1 MDSVTKNKSLVSII
15 IFLLITNIAML
26 VFFLVLNKPPQ
37 KVVRARDQNGMSGML
52 QKEVGFSKDQIDTYL
67 SLRKSQMD
75 TIHVLFDDLR
85 KSKMDFYDLIYTSQI
100 SDSSLNKAADIIA
113 ERQKSLDLYMFN
125 HFKQVRNICTPDQL
139 QKFDSTIKKV
149 LIRMTSRNGKDDHNQ
164 HK

>member
-1 MDSVTKNKSLVSII
+1 
-15 IFLLITNIAML
+15 ML

-37 KVVRARDQNGMSGML
+37 KVVRPHDQNGMSGML

-67 SLRKSQMD
+67 SIRKSQMD

-85 KSKMDFYDLIYTSQI
+85 KSKMDFYDLLYSSQVP
-100 SDSSLNKAADIIA
+100 DSSLNKAADIIA
-113 ERQKSLDLYMFN
+113 ERQKALDLYMFD
-125 HFKQVRNICTPDQL
+125 HFKKVRNICNPDQL

-149 LIRMTSRNGKDDHNQ
+149 LIRMTGKNGKDNHNQ